1 MTSLPPPIPPIK
13 VEVLTTPPPQLNKKE
28 VKLLTEIKRKEVNLG
43 RIVEANNKK
52 MKADSESELPSAF
65 FSPPDRKPFLKFQFD
80 INTAVEPTTILFE
93 GMYVEVSGDSSPNMN
108 RPWGCGFITGPVRH
122 IGADSFV
129 DVKYTVAYDGGRL
142 HKNIHVMDDITIASY
157 HQDML
162 MGVPQRAASLNQSR
176 VEEEHEIA
184 GDGRIKTEI
193 LIDLL
198 KSGTRGRKGWHRR
211 DLQLN
216 PKLIKDA
223 KTKPQLNSAEKA
235 QLMFE
240 VEMLRAYQ
248 KWNGGNRHLLRNRQK
263 KFKKRVTKHD
273 PTSIT
278 YLTEE
283 AWGLGSGS
291 AYVRRLE
298 KVIRK
303 SAATNGI
310 DAKTANVMIV
320 SLDDTKD
327 SGITTVIDDYGLAE
341 TRYTA
346 QYLYAIH
353 RCRQQAVDNLDGIG
367 MATYQARMKI
377 ARDAYDNMGDREKAP
392 WIFKRREHLKLQP
405 TIDGRL
411 KEELRKNSSILYHQL
426 ETKILHWCSSLT
438 IRRWVQSREGYKLFT
453 ERIIP
458 LMNDEQ
464 KFKHLHFARH
474 FRSNWDLGAGKY
486 LLVHYDE
493 KWFWGLVMRKN
504 GKTFEDLDNTTIRA
518 YHKSHISKV
527 MAIAVT
533 GFGFEDNIENGGE
546 AVNIAFTRC
555 QSHKVAGRMQRAS
568 RKDENGKTKY
578 DGAIVREK
586 DQMYLVDCAVTGS
599 NIGTA
604 DSPKFPL
611 MSYFEETV
619 FPRIIALVGP
629 GGKFENY
636 TVVIQGDNAGPHE
649 DKVYKR
655 YVEEYC
661 GREGWHWEPQAPQMP
676 HMNVLDLSV
685 FPNMSKRHSSLA
697 RDHNGMH
704 MLKEDQIWDTAELVW
719 NDLPSCKIASG
730 YVQANRIAS
739 KVIHHRG
746 DNIFLSGSNGGIS
759 TGVSKD
765 FDESREGLTR
775 KDGQVFIA
783 ATA

>member
-28 VKLLTEIKRKEVNLG
+28 VKQLTELKRKEVNLG

-65 FSPPDRKPFLKFQFD
+65 FSPPDRKPFLQFQFD

-129 DVKYTVAYDGGRL
+129 DVKYTVAHDGGRL
-142 HKNIHVMDDITIASY
+142 HKNIHVMDGITVASY

-198 KSGTRGRKGWHRR
+198 QSGTRGRKGWHRR

-273 PTSIT
+273 
-278 YLTEE
+278 
-283 AWGLGSGS
+283 
-291 AYVRRLE
+291 
-298 KVIRK
+298 
-303 SAATNGI
+303 
-310 DAKTANVMIV
+310 
-320 SLDDTKD
+320 
-327 SGITTVIDDYGLAE
+327 
-341 TRYTA
+341 
-346 QYLYAIH
+346 
-353 RCRQQAVDNLDGIG
+353 
-367 MATYQARMKI
+367 
-377 ARDAYDNMGDREKAP
+377 
-392 WIFKRREHLKLQP
+392 
-405 TIDGRL
+405 GR
-411 KEELRKNSSILYHQL
+411 
-426 ETKILHWCSSLT
+426 
-438 IRRWVQSREGYKLFT
+438 
-453 ERIIP
+453 
-458 LMNDEQ
+458 
-464 KFKHLHFARH
+464 
-474 FRSNWDLGAGKY
+474 
-486 LLVHYDE
+486 
-493 KWFWGLVMRKN
+493 
-504 GKTFEDLDNTTIRA
+504 
-518 YHKSHISKV
+518 
-527 MAIAVT
+527 
-533 GFGFEDNIENGGE
+533 
-546 AVNIAFTRC
+546 
-555 QSHKVAGRMQRAS
+555 
-568 RKDENGKTKY
+568 TKY

-685 FPNMSKRHSSLA
+685 FPNMSKRHSS
-697 RDHNGMH
+697 
-704 MLKEDQIWDTAELVW
+704 
-719 NDLPSCKIASG
+719 
-730 YVQANRIAS
+730 
-739 KVIHHRG
+739 
-746 DNIFLSGSNGGIS
+746 
-759 TGVSKD
+759 
-765 FDESREGLTR
+765 
-775 KDGQVFIA
+775 
-783 ATA
+783 